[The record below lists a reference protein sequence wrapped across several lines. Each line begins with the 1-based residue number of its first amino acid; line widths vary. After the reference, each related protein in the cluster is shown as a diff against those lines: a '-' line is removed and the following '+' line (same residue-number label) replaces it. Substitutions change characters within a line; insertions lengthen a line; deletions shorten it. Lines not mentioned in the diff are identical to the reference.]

1 MSLRLWFR
9 PAMYVSLKAK
19 SVRGLMQTYIFDL
32 VNSKVSIGW
41 YADVLGLNVNDDKK
55 GVGCVALE
63 ELVDL

>member
-1 MSLRLWFR
+1 
-9 PAMYVSLKAK
+9 MYVSLKAK